1 MKKER
6 AIIIKNP
13 HLKKIRNELRILL
26 KLWVSD
32 VMNSLLQKDR
42 FENGPKFQKEISKLS
57 LMDKLSICTCL
68 HCGNSDKDMIYRPDM
83 KQWLCIDCNSELVY
97 FAKLRMDLQ
106 MDASVL
112 DEFFQRL
119 SGEEG
124 VGIRNIRRSGMRCG
138 GHSYPLSKTILNQMG
153 VKQEVQDQFLKLCQ
167 HYGGHCDCEIIL
179 NAASVFLEE

>member
-13 HLKKIRNELRILL
+13 RLIRIRNELRMLL

-97 FAKLRMDLQ
+97 FAKLRMELQ

-119 SGEEG
+119 SSEEG
-124 VGIRNIRRSGMRCG
+124 VGIRNIRHSNIRCG
-138 GHSYPLSKTILNQMG
+138 GQSYPLSKEILSRMG
-153 VKQEVQDQFLKLCQ
+153 VEQGVQDQFLKLCQ
-167 HYGGHCDCEIIL
+167 HYGGHCDCEIVL
-179 NAASVFLEE
+179 NAASVFLGE

>member
-13 HLKKIRNELRILL
+13 RLKRIRNELRVLL

-32 VMNSLLQKDR
+32 VRISLSKRNS
-42 FENGPKFQKEISKLS
+42 PQKEIAKLTS
-57 LMDKLSICTCL
+57 MEGLSICSCL

-83 KQWLCIDCNSELVY
+83 KQWLCIECNSEFIY
-97 FAKLRMDLQ
+97 IAKLRAELQ
-106 MDASVL
+106 MDTGVL
-112 DEFFQRL
+112 NEFFQRL
-119 SGEEG
+119 SSEEG

-138 GHSYPLSKTILNQMG
+138 GHSYPLSKEILSGMG

>member
-1 MKKER
+1 
-6 AIIIKNP
+6 
-13 HLKKIRNELRILL
+13 
-26 KLWVSD
+26 
-32 VMNSLLQKDR
+32 
-42 FENGPKFQKEISKLS
+42 
-57 LMDKLSICTCL
+57 
-68 HCGNSDKDMIYRPDM
+68 MIYRPDM